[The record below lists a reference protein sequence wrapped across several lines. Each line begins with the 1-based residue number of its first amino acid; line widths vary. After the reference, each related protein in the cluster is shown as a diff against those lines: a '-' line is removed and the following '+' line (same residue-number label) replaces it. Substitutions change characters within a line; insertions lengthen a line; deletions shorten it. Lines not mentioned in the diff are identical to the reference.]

1 MQKVI
6 IIIIAAILSIVSI
19 NTINAQV
26 ANNTS
31 EPTTTQV
38 TKHDTLIVSN
48 PNTVILY
55 QGANIP
61 VVYAQQPNAKQLV
74 PREIQPTKSQNA
86 GARTGKIIS
95 STMIG
100 GLTGMVLGGAIAYNR
115 ALQGD
120 VVDVFFSPI
129 TTLAG
134 AATGG
139 LIGTGTGLCLG
150 FALSK

>member
-6 IIIIAAILSIVSI
+6 IIIAAIFCVASA
-19 NTINAQV
+19 NTTNAQV

-55 QGANIP
+55 QGANVP
-61 VVYAQQPNAKQLV
+61 VVYAQQPNAQQLI
-74 PREIQPTKSQNA
+74 PREVQPSASKNA
-86 GARTGKIIS
+86 GARTGKVLS

-100 GLTGMVLGGAIAYNR
+100 GLTGMVLGGAISYNR
-115 ALQGD
+115 AMNGNFAD
-120 VVDVFFSPI
+120 VLFAPL
-129 TTLAG
+129 TTFVG
-134 AATGG
+134 AATGS
-139 LIGTGTGLCLG
+139 LIGSGAGLCFG
-150 FALSK
+150 IALSK